1 MGRVISLVRA
11 VVRPRARSMSQAV
24 QGDHVALGRALRV
37 ELGSMRRAWAARE
50 GERAACME
58 LAVLGRS
65 LTLTLRLF
73 PQLLMVV
80 AAAVAGLRQPLQW
93 APRER
98 IKPSSGPREQMGTP

>member
-65 LTLTLRLF
+65 LTLTPQLF
-73 PQLLMVV
+73 PQPVMVV
-80 AAAVAGLRQPLQW
+80 AAAAEGLRQPLQW
-93 APRER
+93 VPQDRT
-98 IKPSSGPREQMGTP
+98 KPSSGPREQMGTP